1 MRRTSTRKFEKTG
14 PALLIKRVPKGIL
27 TSCGPDCYNS
37 IIKECYC
44 ICSGSNHGQGYDRA
58 LQNSFNNI
66 SRLKKADPDVQ
77 LSLHSK
83 RKLSKLVQLKIY
95 PADD

>member
-1 MRRTSTRKFEKTG
+1 MQRTSTRNFEKKG

-37 IIKECYC
+37 VFGECHC
-44 ICSGSNHGQGYDRA
+44 ICHGSNHSQGYDRA
-58 LQNSFNNI
+58 LQNTFNII
-66 SRLKKADPDVQ
+66 SRLKKEDPDIQ

-83 RKLSKLVQLKIY
+83 RKLGKLVQLKIL